1 MKWRYLAE
9 NLYKSRIV
17 NPIVPVSS
25 VGDALD
31 EYEILCEAAPKYD
44 MGWVFVDFDSTDT
57 SKRDLIF
64 FHRKKDKT
72 IYYYRKNRDLLNNG
86 AKSARHEDWATI
98 QMNDVSE
105 WINALSRNLEDF
117 WYIEQKYDKDNDI
130 MVYWGRINI
139 FGVVSN
145 IADTVLSIPVTTD
158 WKFSIF
164 FDYSDKLIKKHYLK
178 PVADKTIK

>member
-17 NPIVPVSS
+17 NPIVAVSS
-25 VGDALD
+25 VWDALD
-31 EYEILCEAAPKYD
+31 EYEILCETAPKYD
-44 MGWVFVDFDSTDT
+44 KGWVFVDFDSTDT

-86 AKSARHEDWATI
+86 AKSVKHEDWATI

-105 WINALSRNLEDF
+105 WINSLSRNLEDF
-117 WYIEQKYDKDNDI
+117 WYIEEKYDKETDI
-130 MVYWGRINI
+130 MVYCFKYRRQKAFNQY
-139 FGVVSN
+139 SN
-145 IADTVLSIPVTTD
+145 RL
-158 WKFSIF
+158 
-164 FDYSDKLIKKHYLK
+164 
-178 PVADKTIK
+178 KTIYLLWLRR